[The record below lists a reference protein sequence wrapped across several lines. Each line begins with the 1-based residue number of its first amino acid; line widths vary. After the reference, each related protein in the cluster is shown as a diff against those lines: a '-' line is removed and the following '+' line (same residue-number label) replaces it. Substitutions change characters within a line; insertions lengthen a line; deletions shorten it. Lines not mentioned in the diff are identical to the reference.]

1 LAYDALC
8 APLVRHA
15 LTGYDC
21 TLVAYGQTGS
31 GKTHTMF
38 GPPGCLVEARVRQW
52 HEESSSSSSSSSD
65 APRDWGVFPRAVL
78 ELMRTPGVR
87 SIRASAVEVYHE
99 NVFDLMNAR
108 AQLSLGSSRTKFG
121 RRVFG
126 AAESGSDDV
135 AARGGLGGVHPS
147 CCTCHKCF
155 ALAEAENKRMRQ
167 QREATRIRPTAS
179 RTSTSR
185 RSSSDVPGSTLQNQN
200 VRETFA
206 TVGETS
212 VPLDTPESLARFAR
226 SVEATRTSKSHNL
239 NDRSSR
245 SHCLVRVR
253 AKTASGTFVN
263 VTFVDLAGSERVR
276 RTGATG
282 DKAHEARAINAS
294 LSALGRVVKMLSTI
308 HTNHG
313 RRTSSQTQPPTQH
326 KHVPYRDAALTML
339 LRDAF
344 GGGSVTSVVINVAG
358 EPQHLDE
365 TACSLR
371 FGERMCSVRNAPTRV
386 LGDVNENAHHRGVGS
401 PKKIAASSARR
412 DAKIAALQTA
422 LEAATAELGALARRG
437 DAGGFVPGGPV
448 TEVRSLK
455 RGMEKLHV
463 LDAEIAELRVRL
475 AEAEGEIRTPSD
487 KNKSRDAKDA
497 EETRKISSLRVAL
510 ATSSNRAEVLRG
522 VVERQK
528 TIKAI
533 WAEPSVPYARK
544 AAEVRQIRSELEMEE
559 S

>member
-1 LAYDALC
+1 
-8 APLVRHA
+8 
-15 LTGYDC
+15 
-21 TLVAYGQTGS
+21 
-31 GKTHTMF
+31 
-38 GPPGCLVEARVRQW
+38 
-52 HEESSSSSSSSSD
+52 
-65 APRDWGVFPRAVL
+65 
-78 ELMRTPGVR
+78 
-87 SIRASAVEVYHE
+87 
-99 NVFDLMNAR
+99 
-108 AQLSLGSSRTKFG
+108 
-121 RRVFG
+121 
-126 AAESGSDDV
+126 
-135 AARGGLGGVHPS
+135 
-147 CCTCHKCF
+147 
-155 ALAEAENKRMRQ
+155 
-167 QREATRIRPTAS
+167 
-179 RTSTSR
+179 
-185 RSSSDVPGSTLQNQN
+185 
-200 VRETFA
+200 
-206 TVGETS
+206 
-212 VPLDTPESLARFAR
+212 
-226 SVEATRTSKSHNL
+226 
-239 NDRSSR
+239 
-245 SHCLVRVR
+245 VRVR
-253 AKTASGTFVN
+253 AKTSNGTFVN
-263 VTFVDLAGSERVR
+263 VTFVDLAGSERVA

-313 RRTSSQTQPPTQH
+313 RRASSQTHPPTQH

-358 EPQHLDE
+358 EHSHLDE

-422 LEAATAELGALARRG
+422 LEAATAELDALALRG

-475 AEAEGEIRTPSD
+475 AEAEGEIRRHTSGDTKTYVSP
-487 KNKSRDAKDA
+487 
-497 EETRKISSLRVAL
+497 ETRKISLLRVAL

-533 WAEPSVPYARK
+533 WSLPSVPYARK

-559 S
+559 A

>member
-1 LAYDALC
+1 
-8 APLVRHA
+8 
-15 LTGYDC
+15 
-21 TLVAYGQTGS
+21 
-31 GKTHTMF
+31 
-38 GPPGCLVEARVRQW
+38 
-52 HEESSSSSSSSSD
+52 
-65 APRDWGVFPRAVL
+65 
-78 ELMRTPGVR
+78 
-87 SIRASAVEVYHE
+87 
-99 NVFDLMNAR
+99 
-108 AQLSLGSSRTKFG
+108 
-121 RRVFG
+121 
-126 AAESGSDDV
+126 
-135 AARGGLGGVHPS
+135 
-147 CCTCHKCF
+147 
-155 ALAEAENKRMRQ
+155 
-167 QREATRIRPTAS
+167 
-179 RTSTSR
+179 
-185 RSSSDVPGSTLQNQN
+185 
-200 VRETFA
+200 
-206 TVGETS
+206 
-212 VPLDTPESLARFAR
+212 
-226 SVEATRTSKSHNL
+226 
-239 NDRSSR
+239 
-245 SHCLVRVR
+245 
-253 AKTASGTFVN
+253 
-263 VTFVDLAGSERVR
+263 
-276 RTGATG
+276 
-282 DKAHEARAINAS
+282 
-294 LSALGRVVKMLSTI
+294 
-308 HTNHG
+308 
-313 RRTSSQTQPPTQH
+313 
-326 KHVPYRDAALTML
+326 ML

-422 LEAATAELGALARRG
+422 LEAATAELDALSLRG

-497 EETRKISSLRVAL
+497 DSLKKISSLRVAL

-533 WAEPSVPYARK
+533 WSLPSVPYARK